1 VSVVGLIPTM
11 RGEGICPSPVT
22 VAGDMATIELQA
34 STREQR
40 GSHNKPLRRQGLVP
54 AVLYGHNV
62 EPRAISTQTAALH
75 RVWMRAG
82 RTQLIDL
89 KVDDGR
95 VQKVL
100 VREIQTNPRNGH
112 TIHAD
117 FFAVNLLE
125 KLTADVPVVITGES
139 PAVVDAKVGTLQ
151 QLITTLRVESLPADL
166 PGQFSVDVS
175 GLLEIDSGIH
185 VREIVLPE
193 GVVLVHIDPD
203 ELVVKIAALR
213 VVEEEPEVAAEEGA
227 AEAAEGEGETTEE
240 APSE

>member
-1 VSVVGLIPTM
+1 
-11 RGEGICPSPVT
+11 
-22 VAGDMATIELQA
+22 MATIELPA
-34 STREQR
+34 KTREER
-40 GSHNKPLRRQGLVP
+40 GSHNKPLRRDGLVP

-62 EPRAISTQTAALH
+62 EPLAITAPAPLLH

-89 KVDDGR
+89 SVDGGR
-95 VQKVL
+95 AQKVL
-100 VREIQTNPRNGH
+100 VREMQIDPRTNRP
-112 TIHAD
+112 IHAD

-151 QLITTLRVESLPADL
+151 QLINTLRIECLPADL
-166 PGQFSVDVS
+166 PAQFSVDVS

-185 VREIVLPE
+185 VRDITMPE
-193 GVVLVHIDPD
+193 GVALVHIDPD

-213 VVEEEPEVAAEEGA
+213 IVEEEPEVAAPE
-227 AEAAEGEGETTEE
+227 AEGEAGAEGEAADSGEE
-240 APSE
+240 APAE